1 MRIVF
6 IADVVG
12 RSGVELLI
20 RKLPLIKNKYRAD
33 FTVVNGEN
41 SAPGNGI
48 TDYEANA
55 IFAAGADVISG
66 GNHSFDR
73 GSREVFEN
81 PYILRPINWNT
92 DSGKGSVIY
101 DAVRFKVGVISVSGV
116 VNMNAKCENPFT
128 YALNEVERLKKEADT
143 VIVDFHAEASS
154 EKKAMGLWLKGKCT
168 AVIGTHTHCQTN
180 DAEILEG
187 GTAFIS
193 DAGFTGSLNSILGV
207 NPSEVLD
214 RFVNGGK
221 EKLVQADA
229 PPYLI
234 NGVVIEC
241 EKGKAVSIE
250 AIKEIY
256 DR

>member
-1 MRIVF
+1 MRILF

-12 RSGVELLI
+12 RCGVELLKSRLPSLK
-20 RKLPLIKNKYRAD
+20 RKYGAD
-33 FTVVNGEN
+33 LTVVNGEN

-48 TDYEANA
+48 TEYEANA
-55 IFAAGADVISG
+55 LFAAGADVISG

-73 GSREVFEN
+73 GDRELFEN
-81 PYILRPINWNT
+81 PYILRPLNWNT
-92 DSGKGSVIY
+92 DSGHGSVVY
-101 DAVRFKVGVISVSGV
+101 DAVRFKVGIISVSGA
-116 VNMNAKCENPFT
+116 VNMMAKCENPFILAKNE
-128 YALNEVERLKKEADT
+128 ALRLKSEADT

-154 EKKAMGLWLKGKCT
+154 EKRAMGFWLDGIAT

-180 DAEILEG
+180 DAEILEN

-193 DAGFTGSLNSILGV
+193 DAGFCGSLKSVLGV
-207 NPSEVLD
+207 RPGEVLD
-214 RFVNGGK
+214 RFANGGK
-221 EKLVQADA
+221 QKLVQEDI

-241 EKGKAVSIE
+241 EKGKAVKIE
-250 AIKEIY
+250 VIKEIF

>member
-1 MRIVF
+1 MRILF

-12 RSGVELLI
+12 RGGVELLVN
-20 RKLPLIKNKYRAD
+20 KLPRLKSKYNAD

-48 TDYEANA
+48 TEYEANA

-73 GSREVFEN
+73 GSRDVFDI
-81 PYILRPINWNT
+81 PYVLRPLNWST
-92 DSGKGSVIY
+92 DSGVGSVIY
-101 DAVRFKVGVISVSGV
+101 DAVRFKVGVISVSGT
-116 VNMNAKCENPFT
+116 VNMVSKCENPFI
-128 YALNEVERLKKEADT
+128 AAKSEVLRLKEETDT

-154 EKKAMGLWLKGKCT
+154 EKRAMGFWLDGIAT
-168 AVIGTHTHCQTN
+168 AVIGTHTHAQTN
-180 DAEILEG
+180 DAEILKG

-193 DAGFTGSLNSILGV
+193 DAGFCGSLNSVLGV
-207 NPSEVLD
+207 NKEEVID

-221 EKLVQADA
+221 QKLVQADT
-229 PPYLI
+229 PPFLI

-250 AIKEIY
+250 AIKEIF